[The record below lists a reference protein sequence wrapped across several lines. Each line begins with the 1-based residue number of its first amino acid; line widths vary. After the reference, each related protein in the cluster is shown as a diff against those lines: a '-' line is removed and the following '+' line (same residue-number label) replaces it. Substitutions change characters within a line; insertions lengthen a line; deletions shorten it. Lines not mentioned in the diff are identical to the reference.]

1 MRRWVRIVLVM
12 AALVVLLAIVSD
24 NRMVVRNYEIEAENI
39 SVPVRI
45 VLITDL
51 HSCYYGKDQKKL
63 IDAVEAQDPD
73 MILLSGDIFDDKK
86 SDTNTEKFLAGISG
100 RYPTYYAVG
109 NHECRV
115 GAEEFARKM
124 AKLQKYGVTVLAGDC
139 QTVTINGQTVTLC
152 GAEDPEI
159 YKIKFDKEKDPEGYE
174 KARAERYETFEKQLD
189 GVKAQAGEEHFT
201 ILLSH
206 RPELFESYV
215 SRGFDLVLCGHA
227 HGGQWR
233 IPGLVNGLYA
243 PGQGLFP
250 KYAGGRYDDG
260 GTTMIVSRGL
270 ARETTIIPR
279 IFNPPELVVI
289 TVK

>member
-1 MRRWVRIVLVM
+1 MGRKVLLSVAVIALTAVLV
-12 AALVVLLAIVSD
+12 AALD
-24 NRMVVRNYEIEAENI
+24 NRMVIRNYEIEAESI
-39 SVPVRI
+39 SAPVRI
-45 VLITDL
+45 VLVTDL
-51 HSCYYGKDQKKL
+51 HSCCYGKDQRL
-63 IDAVEAQDPD
+63 LVDAIHAQKPD
-73 MILLSGDIFDDKK
+73 MLLLSGDIFDDKK
-86 SDTNTEKFLAGISG
+86 ADGNTEKFLAGISG
-100 RYPTYYAVG
+100 RYPVYYVAG

-124 AKLQKYGVTVLAGDC
+124 TKLQEYGVTVLAGDC
-139 QTVTINGQTVTLC
+139 QTVTVNGQTVTLC
-152 GAEDPEI
+152 GAEDPES

-189 GVKAQAGEEHFT
+189 GVKAQAEENFT

-215 SRGFDLVLCGHA
+215 SRGFDLVVSGHA

-233 IPGLVNGLYA
+233 IPGLLNGLYA

-250 KYAGGRYDDG
+250 KYAGGRYDEG